1 MCHEEAIYCGQCNL
15 LSSVYIH
22 TPPRLPSLCVS
33 SLCVSPHSVS
43 PLTLCLPSL
52 CLPSLCVSPHS
63 VSPLTLSPLTLCLPS
78 LCVSPHSVSPHSVS
92 PLTLSPLTLSPLTL
106 CLPSLCVSP
115 HSVSSL
121 LPSSIISVP
130 PSFLSPPSLP
140 PPSSLFPLPSLPP
153 PSSLL
158 PPPPSSSL
166 LPPPPPS
173 LPSLPP
179 PSPQYQ
185 LTSDYT
191 SEGEHP
197 LTLKKGEVV
206 EVLDNKIEEKWF
218 VRTLTPCPEA
228 GWVPSTALELMGR
241 DGTDQVPKTTITS
254 GELTHH
260 PRLSSANFFYHTCK
274 IISGAEYYYYHY
286 I

>member
-1 MCHEEAIYCGQCNL
+1 MHVCFI
-15 LSSVYIH
+15 V
-22 TPPRLPSLCVS
+22 LPVCVCVCVRACVS
-33 SLCVSPHSVS
+33 VSAYVGIKANTNCIVFHTWHSMYSYVVTHTNECAMRKLSIVVSATFCPLCIYILLRVSPHSVS
-43 PLTLCLPSL
+43 PPYFPHLLSLSFLP
-52 CLPSLCVSPHS
+52 
-63 VSPLTLSPLTLCLPS
+63 LSS
-78 LCVSPHSVSPHSVS
+78 
-92 PLTLSPLTLSPLTL
+92 
-106 CLPSLCVSP
+106 
-115 HSVSSL
+115 
-121 LPSSIISVP
+121 
-130 PSFLSPPSLP
+130 LSPPSLP
-140 PPSSLFPLPSLPP
+140 PPSSLFPLPSSLSPPSLLPTP
-153 PSSLL
+153 SSSLL
-158 PPPPSSSL
+158 PPPPPSSL

-254 GELTHH
+254 GELTHQ
-260 PRLSSANFFYHTCK
+260 PRLSSANFFLPYL
-274 IISGAEYYYYHY
+274 YNY
-286 I
+286 IRS